1 MSGLPTIPPVRADRV
16 LSAYFFSGEDLFSAR
31 RFVRDLRQALTT
43 PDGETVQVE
52 TFNLDVHGWR
62 EILDVAKSL
71 PFFFAPRRILVVEGK
86 GAGLEGLSA
95 GEAAAFRDYFAAPT
109 DRTTIVVLFEGKI
122 HKTKPLGK
130 ALYELPDTVALAVE
144 LHPLKDKDLKPW
156 IEDRFEALGKRATP
170 EAIER
175 LLDIAG
181 SDLGRLEAEV
191 EKIVTFIGPKKS
203 VEGDDVSA
211 LSTVKNFE
219 NWELKDALEKGA
231 TDKALVILKSLFD
244 DGQAPELIF
253 SGLIGFFRDLLLARS
268 GLREGRDPKVRKFL
282 PDETEGVFRLGRAD
296 FGRGPAPSIGRVGAY
311 RPPDQ
316 NHGHLAPGHDPGI
329 YRRFRTAGGG
339 PSDYF
344 VGAGVISATC
354 LLKRDL
360 YREPVFLWMVPF
372 FTVWST
378 DL

>member
-1 MSGLPTIPPVRADRV
+1 MPGLATIPPVRADRV
-16 LSAYFFSGEDLFSAR
+16 LPAYVFSGEDLFAAR

-43 PDGETVQVE
+43 TDGETVQVE

-62 EILDVAKSL
+62 EILDVAKCL
-71 PFFFAPRRILVVEGK
+71 PFFFAPRRLLVVEGK
-86 GAGLEGLSA
+86 GAGQEGLSS

-130 ALYELPDTVALAVE
+130 ALDALPDSVALAVE

-191 EKIVTFIGPKKS
+191 EKITTFIGPRKS

-219 NWELKDALEKGA
+219 SWELKDALEKGA
-231 TDKALVILKSLFD
+231 TDKALVILKSQFD

-268 GLREGRDPKVRKFL
+268 GLREGRDPKDIFREIKPQISEKFGSFYQTKL
-282 PDETEGVFRLGRAD
+282 REFFDLVGRISDADLLRRLGELERIDLRIKTMGMQNKDDKSIQTVIEAFIVD
-296 FGRGPAPSIGRVGAY
+296 FGRP
-311 RPPDQ
+311 
-316 NHGHLAPGHDPGI
+316 
-329 YRRFRTAGGG
+329 AGGRRITSSG
-339 PSDYF
+339 R
-344 VGAGVISATC
+344 G
-354 LLKRDL
+354 
-360 YREPVFLWMVPF
+360 
-372 FTVWST
+372 
-378 DL
+378 